1 VVREYPVDVRP
12 TSELAARAWA
22 EVAVAS
28 LLAVNDPRLDGLVTA
43 YCQQF
48 GIASRV
54 ASFLVLENEADYKRL
69 NLEEERG
76 KTVAGDLGS
85 FLDDL
90 WAGLGEP
97 ATARQTFERFL
108 ERLAPRIRLTEG
120 ADGKQVKRLLALLDE
135 ADFKLPAAKE
145 GGKLPGKKDV
155 PARYLEGRRKDP
167 RDVNLFVGEA
177 RRRALA
183 GDMSAAARALS
194 CVVEQY
200 PGRSD
205 ALRLVGYRLLDLRQP
220 ESAARLF
227 GQVERS
233 RPFEAHSY
241 RDLARALEES
251 GKYGLAAVHYE
262 IILAGTWH
270 SRFGDALKTVAREEY
285 VQLMQQ
291 AVRRRAVSPSLLAHF
306 GDRIEGLSGQ
316 CEPSDLR
323 VTISWNT
330 DATDVDL
337 WVIEPD
343 GTKCFYQHN
352 KTNNGGELSQD
363 QTQGY
368 GPERYRVRKA
378 RPGTYKVVVHN
389 YAVNPNLLGGET
401 HVQVV
406 ITRFAGTPR
415 EVSERHNVIL
425 RKHNEEVEVTQVKF

>member
-1 VVREYPVDVRP
+1 
-12 TSELAARAWA
+12 
-22 EVAVAS
+22 
-28 LLAVNDPRLDGLVTA
+28 
-43 YCQQF
+43 
-48 GIASRV
+48 
-54 ASFLVLENEADYKRL
+54 
-69 NLEEERG
+69 
-76 KTVAGDLGS
+76 
-85 FLDDL
+85 
-90 WAGLGEP
+90 
-97 ATARQTFERFL
+97 
-108 ERLAPRIRLTEG
+108 
-120 ADGKQVKRLLALLDE
+120 
-135 ADFKLPAAKE
+135 
-145 GGKLPGKKDV
+145 V
-155 PARYLEGRRKDP
+155 PSRYLEGRRSDP
-167 RDVNLFVGEA
+167 RDVNLYVGEA
-177 RRRALA
+177 RRRARA
-183 GDMSAAARALS
+183 GDTGAAARALS

-227 GQVERS
+227 QQVERS

-241 RDLARALEES
+241 RDLARALEEG

-262 IILAGTWH
+262 IVLAGTWH
-270 SRFGDALKTVAREEY
+270 SRFGDALQTVAREEY
-285 VQLMQQ
+285 VQMMQQ
-291 AVRRRAVSPSLLAHF
+291 AVRRRAVPPSLAAHF

-352 KTNNGGELSQD
+352 RTKNGGELSQD

-378 RPGTYKVVVHN
+378 RHGTYKVVVHN

-425 RKHNEEVEVTQVKF
+425 KKHNEEVEVAQVKF